1 MALTVAEGTRLPPG
15 LRLPRVVQG
24 LAFISNRRRTL
35 HFLRRRYGTA
45 FSVNL
50 PIFGRAVVI
59 SDPAMVKQLYLTST
73 ELVTNIE
80 PNLGRVLGRGSFFN
94 LEGDA
99 HRNQRKLLVPPFH
112 GRRMHAYE
120 VIIEEETM
128 READSWPEGAEF
140 ETLAPMMRI
149 TLNAILRAVF
159 GAEGVEFEQLRELLP
174 PFVEFASRLVTI
186 PVPTWNLGPWAPWG
200 RFHAYRR
207 RFDATVGQLIAKA
220 KNDPDLQDRDDVLA
234 LMVQARYDD
243 GYAMSDR
250 EIADQLLTLLAAGHE
265 TTATTLAWAI
275 ERLRRHPDV
284 LSRLVDEVD
293 AGGSELRQA
302 TIIEVQRS
310 RPVIDM
316 AGRTV
321 KADSLRLGE
330 WVIPKGHKVIVGIGL
345 VHADDAVFPD
355 AQRFDPDR
363 FVGVSPDLYAWVPF
377 GGGTRRCIGA
387 AFANMEMDVVL
398 RTLLRTFDI
407 GTTSAPDE
415 PWHSRGV
422 AYAPGRR
429 GRAVVSRR
437 QLL

>member
-186 PVPTWNLGPWAPWG
+186 PVLDLESRALGAVGPIPRLPPAIRRDRRPTN
-200 RFHAYRR
+200 
-207 RFDATVGQLIAKA
+207 
-220 KNDPDLQDRDDVLA
+220 
-234 LMVQARYDD
+234 
-243 GYAMSDR
+243 R
-250 EIADQLLTLLAAGHE
+250 EGE
-265 TTATTLAWAI
+265 
-275 ERLRRHPDV
+275 ERPRSSG
-284 LSRLVDEVD
+284 SR
-293 AGGSELRQA
+293 
-302 TIIEVQRS
+302 
-310 RPVIDM
+310 
-316 AGRTV
+316 
-321 KADSLRLGE
+321 
-330 WVIPKGHKVIVGIGL
+330 
-345 VHADDAVFPD
+345 
-355 AQRFDPDR
+355 
-363 FVGVSPDLYAWVPF
+363 
-377 GGGTRRCIGA
+377 
-387 AFANMEMDVVL
+387 
-398 RTLLRTFDI
+398 
-407 GTTSAPDE
+407 
-415 PWHSRGV
+415 
-422 AYAPGRR
+422 
-429 GRAVVSRR
+429 
-437 QLL
+437 